1 MARITELTDLA
12 LIVEVMEVTDA
23 FKGKQ
28 FSITGHL
35 SRRRADIVK
44 IIETAGG
51 RFDKQPDYGT
61 TYLITNKD
69 WTAATVQKGASKKL
83 LRAHERGVKIISEQ
97 RFYDMLCAQGET
109 AATEAEAD

>member
-1 MARITELTDLA
+1 MTDLA
-12 LIVEVMEVTDA
+12 TVIEVMEVTDA
-23 FKGKQ
+23 FRGKR

-35 SRRRADIVK
+35 GRKRDDIVK

-61 TYLITNKD
+61 DYLITNKD
-69 WTAATVQKGASKKL
+69 WTAQTVQRGASKKL

-109 AATEAEAD
+109 AASEAEVSAG